1 MCGKENVCQLV
12 DQENQTVDLLSRSHQ
27 DSFNSYS
34 LQREQIIM
42 FNILREINNN
52 NNAYKNGSNIQNQT
66 EQLLGFESI
75 VNGSMNLHGN
85 Y

>member
-12 DQENQTVDLLSRSHQ
+12 DQENQTVDLLSRRHQ

-42 FNILREINNN
+42 FNILREIYNN
-52 NNAYKNGSNIQNQT
+52 NNANKNGSNIQNQT
-66 EQLLGFESI
+66 EQLLSFESI

-85 Y
+85 